1 MLDAFSWDIDLLT
14 PGYLK
19 DPPIDV
25 GVQQFISKYNISDR
39 AYDIQVFKKDCIT
52 PSSGLPLVDTIDNKT
67 DYGNNNLME
76 ALFIYNQSTIQQSN
90 LWTANTTGGDAEFC
104 IRLSLY
110 SSSSSSTSS
119 SDPILFNFLETVY
132 AIQVDL
138 TSGFSTSIDIVRT
151 VAGDGGV
158 DAIDTEENITVYQCD
173 DLYNEIPSPPAL
185 TQGDSLQLCV
195 ETDDESVFEVSK
207 VKDVTIS
214 QNGTKSF
221 DYVASFVDSY
231 WADSSCQ
238 AVNTAASVCKVK
250 MQLLGEYFSDTNPVE
265 LTVEGVVKMDYL
277 GRRNRRNLVVD
288 GEEQGNEEGV
298 IESGSISMMSR
309 DLQDDMGG
317 TFKYIVPLTSIESSE
332 VVDAGEEFVDE
343 DSSAYGMMYVIM
355 KTVVLMTTVTGVL
368 MMIVA

>member
-1 MLDAFSWDIDLLT
+1 MNSNQTLLDAFSWDIDLVT

-19 DPPIDV
+19 DPPIEV

-39 AYDIQVFKKDCIT
+39 AYNIQVFKKDCIT
-52 PSSGLPLVDTIDNKT
+52 SSSGLPLFDTIDNKT
-67 DYGNNNLME
+67 DHGNNLME

-90 LWTANTTGGDAEFC
+90 LWTANKTGGDAEFC

-110 SSSSSSTSS
+110 TSSSSN
-119 SDPILFNFLETVY
+119 PILFNFLEIIY

-158 DAIDTEENITVYQCD
+158 DTIDTEENITVYQCD
-173 DLYNEIPSPPAL
+173 DSYNEIPSPPAL

-195 ETDDESVFEVSK
+195 ETDDESPFEVSK
-207 VKDVTIS
+207 VKDVTVS
-214 QNGTKSF
+214 QNGTMSF

-238 AVNTAASVCKVK
+238 DVNTAASVCKVK
-250 MQLLGEYFSDTNPVE
+250 MQLLGEYFSDANPVE

-277 GRRNRRNLVVD
+277 GRRRRHLVVD
-288 GEEQGNEEGV
+288 EEEEGHYEEGV
-298 IESGSISMMSR
+298 IGSGSGISMTSR
-309 DLQDDMGG
+309 DLQDVGG
-317 TFKYIVPLTSIESSE
+317 TFKYIVPLSSIESSE
-332 VVDAGEEFVDE
+332 LVDSGEEFVDE
-343 DSSAYGMMYVIM
+343 DSNAYGMMYVII
-355 KTVVLMTTVTGVL
+355 KTVVLMATVKGVI
-368 MMIVA
+368 MMIVG